1 MPIRVTCPNPKC
13 LKKFQ
18 VSEQFAGK
26 KGPCPAC
33 KKEITIPDPKKEGVK
48 IHAADTDVPVDS
60 KGRSVL
66 KPVFRKDASI
76 STMQIV
82 AIIGLVVVY
91 FATAFIIR
99 SAVGADI
106 EAPVKDFP
114 FWPLILGA
122 IAIGPP
128 MAFAGYY
135 FLKEE
140 EIAMYQGQE
149 LWIRVFACGA
159 IFALVWLAPIGT
171 AYAWQGNYETVPLVI
186 AVAVMF
192 AVGGA
197 AGMASFEME
206 YLNGLMLFALY
217 FGVCVLMRV
226 IINAGS
232 LPLEAA
238 AAAT

>member
-33 KKEITIPDPKKEGVK
+33 KKEITIPDPKKDGVK

-60 KGRSVL
+60 TGRSVL
-66 KPVFRKDASI
+66 KPVFRKDEAI
-76 STMQIV
+76 SKAAILS
-82 AIIGLVVVY
+82 IIGLVVVY

-99 SAVGADI
+99 ATVGGEITDAVK
-106 EAPVKDFP
+106 EYPY
-114 FWPLILGA
+114 WPLILGA

-128 MAFAGYY
+128 MALAGYY

-149 LWIRVFACGA
+149 LWIRIFVCGA
-159 IFALVWLAPIGT
+159 IFALVWIAPIGT
-171 AYAWQGNYETVPLVI
+171 AYAWQWKYETVPLLI

-197 AGMASFEME
+197 AAMASFETE
-206 YLNGLMLFALY
+206 FLNGMMIFGFY
-217 FGVCVLMRV
+217 FGVCVLMRL
-226 IINAGS
+226 IINAGA
-232 LPLEAA
+232 LPLESAA
-238 AAAT
+238 VAT